1 MNDRLFMNTLR
12 TRPDPRFALTAVCCC
27 TMLAFSSAHAQSSAS
42 LAAEREKTRARIDDI
57 RADVVRDSDTAM
69 TLGSKLSP
77 RMVQSAT
84 RMPVDTIRSNV
95 PVRPDYR
102 YGFVPET
109 PQLIPP
115 PPERM
120 ARRAAPDP
128 KDATQPLVFTPDFS
142 RQILSFAQISGKDI
156 IDLPRLEDQNAPM
169 TVSNAITDANT
180 WGLADIVAEGLVVSP
195 TLVQA
200 LADQDAANQRARGG
214 RADWF
219 PTLSVRA
226 TAGSISES
234 ATGVGNNDFR
244 NHTLR
249 LTQPVFNP
257 VLDKNLDNLRLS
269 EKSQQLRTIDSMEAV
284 AVTLTQATVNLAA
297 TRLTINFA
305 DQQETQ
311 LINVLRY
318 LEARTQAGA
327 TSQADLERAR
337 TRVLAAKQTRLD
349 QQAAYKS
356 SLFELERLIEQSPL
370 ALRLPSLNDLPP
382 LPRTQAELRDLVRQ
396 NSAVLQALQLD
407 VDSQQA
413 LVAAQKAK
421 LLPTFGLS
429 AERDVQKNIL
439 AQDTAVIGVSRLLG
453 VVTWQASLGGKELYQ
468 AKEAEAELFKRK
480 SKLEE
485 EMRRI
490 DTAVESDFSSLQSVT
505 LRLTS
510 SQSEQR
516 AAQAVVDAVQEQLKS
531 GRLGNLLEALDAT
544 DRLFSAR
551 SRQLQ
556 ALQEQFTAQANLLKQ
571 MGQLSRVQATQT
583 RTANADTVK

>member
-1 MNDRLFMNTLR
+1 
-12 TRPDPRFALTAVCCC
+12 
-27 TMLAFSSAHAQSSAS
+27 MLAFSSAHAQSSAS

-77 RMVQSAT
+77 SMVQSAT
-84 RMPVDTIRSNV
+84 RTPVASARSNV
-95 PVRPDYR
+95 PVLPSYR

-109 PQLIPP
+109 QLIPP
-115 PPERM
+115 PPERL
-120 ARRAAPDP
+120 ARREAPEQ
-128 KDATQPLVFTPDFS
+128 KDVKQPLVFTPDFS
-142 RQILSFAQISGKDI
+142 RQILSFSQISGKDI

-180 WGLADIVAEGLVVSP
+180 WGLADIVAEGLLVSP
-195 TLVQA
+195 TLIQA
-200 LADQDAANQRARGG
+200 LAEEDAANQRARGG

-219 PTLSVRA
+219 PTLSLRVIN
-226 TAGSISES
+226 GSISES
-234 ATGVGNNDFR
+234 STGASSNDYR
-244 NHTLR
+244 NHTVR

-257 VLDKNLDNLRLS
+257 VLNKNLDNLRLS
-269 EKSQQLRTIDSMEAV
+269 EKSQQFRTIDSTETV
-284 AVTLTQATVNLAA
+284 AVELTNATVKLAV

-382 LPRTQAELRDLVRQ
+382 LPRTQIELRDLVRQ
-396 NSAVLQALQLD
+396 NSAALQALQLD

-421 LLPTFGLS
+421 LLPTLGVT

-439 AQDTAVIGVSRLLG
+439 AQDTAVVGVSRLFG

-571 MGQLSRVQATQT
+571 MGQLSRVQSLQT
-583 RTANADTVK
+583 RIVKADTPK

>member
-1 MNDRLFMNTLR
+1 
-12 TRPDPRFALTAVCCC
+12 
-27 TMLAFSSAHAQSSAS
+27 MLAFSSAHAQSSAS

-120 ARRAAPDP
+120 ARRAAPEP
-128 KDATQPLVFTPDFS
+128 KDTSQPLVFTPDFS

>member
-1 MNDRLFMNTLR
+1 
-12 TRPDPRFALTAVCCC
+12 
-27 TMLAFSSAHAQSSAS
+27 
-42 LAAEREKTRARIDDI
+42 
-57 RADVVRDSDTAM
+57 
-69 TLGSKLSP
+69 
-77 RMVQSAT
+77 
-84 RMPVDTIRSNV
+84 
-95 PVRPDYR
+95 
-102 YGFVPET
+102 
-109 PQLIPP
+109 
-115 PPERM
+115 
-120 ARRAAPDP
+120 
-128 KDATQPLVFTPDFS
+128 
-142 RQILSFAQISGKDI
+142 
-156 IDLPRLEDQNAPM
+156 
-169 TVSNAITDANT
+169 
-180 WGLADIVAEGLVVSP
+180 
-195 TLVQA
+195 
-200 LADQDAANQRARGG
+200 
-214 RADWF
+214 
-219 PTLSVRA
+219 
-226 TAGSISES
+226 
-234 ATGVGNNDFR
+234 VGNNDFR

-318 LEARTQAGA
+318 LEARTLAGA

>member
-1 MNDRLFMNTLR
+1 
-12 TRPDPRFALTAVCCC
+12 
-27 TMLAFSSAHAQSSAS
+27 
-42 LAAEREKTRARIDDI
+42 
-57 RADVVRDSDTAM
+57 
-69 TLGSKLSP
+69 
-77 RMVQSAT
+77 
-84 RMPVDTIRSNV
+84 
-95 PVRPDYR
+95 
-102 YGFVPET
+102 
-109 PQLIPP
+109 
-115 PPERM
+115 M
-120 ARRAAPDP
+120 ARRAAPEP

-571 MGQLSRVQATQT
+571 MGQLSRVQASQT